1 MALVHYEMDNIKKV
15 IDEGGEILREH
26 CESEEGSQTITDV
39 YERHFEDIKSRDARD
54 AKYVIL
60 VAMTTAFVTV
70 AIARIRPW
78 SGTGGF

>member
-1 MALVHYEMDNIKKV
+1 MDNIKKV
-15 IDEGGEILREH
+15 IDEGGEILQEH
-26 CESEEGSQTITDV
+26 CESEEGSQTITDI

-54 AKYVIL
+54 VKYVIL

>member
-26 CESEEGSQTITDV
+26 CESEDGSQTITDV
-39 YERHFEDIKSRDARD
+39 YERHLEDIKSRDARD
-54 AKYVIL
+54 VKYVIL

>member
-1 MALVHYEMDNIKKV
+1 MASVHYEMDSIKKA
-15 IDEGGEILREH
+15 IDEGEEILREH
-26 CESEEGSQTITDV
+26 CESEEGSQAITDV
-39 YERHFEDIKSRDARD
+39 YERHFEDRSRDARD
-54 AKYVIL
+54 VKYVIL

>member
-1 MALVHYEMDNIKKV
+1 MASVHYEMDNIKKV

-54 AKYVIL
+54 VKYVIL

-70 AIARIRPW
+70 AIACIRPS